1 MSFSARLR
9 ERREALGLR
18 QKDLA
23 QKLSVAPSAV
33 ANYESGYSSPKTDIL
48 MKIFDILNCDANY
61 LFQDDVI
68 PLAFSYSEEKLIN
81 QYRTLDEHGKSVV
94 EQILALECERMSR
107 MRDIDRPCAPARVI
121 QLDKY
126 LVPSSAGTGVVSI
139 DCDKEVITVVDNMY
153 TRQAAFAVPI
163 RGNSMEPRFR
173 DGDIL
178 LISED
183 LPELGE
189 IGIFVMTDRLYLKQL
204 HHFKILGFGLFNI
217 QHNDIISAGTGILH
231 PILTAADN
239 IHQIFL
245 IRHDLFQHICRP
257 G

>member
-1 MSFSARLR
+1 MSLHSRIKQARIEKGLTQTELGSLIGVAKTTVAGYEKNRDPDAPTVGKISEVLGVSA
-9 ERREALGLR
+9 
-18 QKDLA
+18 
-23 QKLSVAPSAV
+23 
-33 ANYESGYSSPKTDIL
+33 N
-48 MKIFDILNCDANY
+48 F
-61 LFQDDVI
+61 LFQDETKRI
-68 PLAFSYSEEKLIN
+68 SENLFSREETMLIN

-204 HHFKILGFGLFNI
+204 GEGKL
-217 QHNDIISAGTGILH
+217 ISLNPDYS
-231 PILTAADN
+231 PIPMDES
-239 IHQIFL
+239 
-245 IRHDLFQHICRP
+245 IRCQGKVICVLDP
-257 G
+257 DWIV